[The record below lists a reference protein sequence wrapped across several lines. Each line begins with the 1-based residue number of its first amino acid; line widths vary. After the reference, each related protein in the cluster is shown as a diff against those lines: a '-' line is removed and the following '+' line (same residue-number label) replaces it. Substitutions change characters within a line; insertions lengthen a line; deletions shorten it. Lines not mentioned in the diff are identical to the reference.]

1 MKEHLFVNIMMT
13 LQVGAIGS
21 YAFQGKWGLAIY
33 WLACL
38 AINYVVTYV
47 LVTK

>member
-13 LQVGAIGS
+13 LQVGAVGS
-21 YAFQGKWGLAIY
+21 YILKGQFGLAIY
-33 WLACL
+33 WLSCL

-47 LVTK
+47 LVK